1 MELIAQEDKCDA
13 FCQDNNLR
21 KLRELYCLYFKTFA
35 KKNGV
40 GHEEAEAGMDMF
52 VCKRGLV

>member
-1 MELIAQEDKCDA
+1 MELIAHEDKCDA

-40 GHEEAEAGMDMF
+40 GHEEA
-52 VCKRGLV
+52 